1 MKKFVK
7 LLLFFV
13 LMFSQ
18 GLFCSQNVLS
28 KEIKYEMRGV
38 FLSLHDFDFNDKN
51 FDVVKFK
58 NYIKGS
64 YDTFK
69 ENGFNSVF
77 VDLSKFIDLHIT
89 EKFNERE
96 KDLLTFIVKE
106 GMKRCLDIHAS
117 FFDFSL
123 KNIDEENLEVYLT
136 NLSEKSFIKNNRDW
150 IVKFQDKY
158 YLDPG
163 VHEVRDYLINVIVNL
178 SSNFKFDGVYLNNM
192 IYPENINKY
201 VFNDSYSYSI
211 YNEDNLS
218 KDGFRRQN
226 VNDFVKILGEKFKS
240 YKNELKF
247 GIGANYIWR
256 TIEDDVNGINYDGY
270 SDYDKGAFDSLN
282 IGKNEYIN
290 YMVIKVD
297 DDITEKEDIKN
308 IISWWE
314 RKFRTHLID
323 VFLLG
328 NENIENIVKESREN
342 SFVNGFI
349 LKEFDNRGKIENL
362 LIKKALIPRFK
373 SFDSYY
379 TSIPIEVKSKIY
391 GENIEFNIFDEGFE
405 NTKGFVLYKFHYDD
419 LNLENGEYVED
430 IISSNGKITNFKVKK
445 QEGVYAITKINYN
458 SIESKILSAFIFS
471 EKFGLIEEKFLI
483 DKPKVVNDKIDFM
496 VNSYNKDNEFKFSL
510 QRDGEFILE
519 SDFGSETSY
528 SFTPDKEGIYRVNL
542 TICKGNNY
550 EEVLKS
556 YLNFEVKD
564 KYVVVLDAGHGGVEL
579 GAKGYDNILEKNINL
594 SICNHVTELLKDEEK
609 IEVKNTRI
617 NDIKIDLSDRV
628 KICSF
633 LNGDIF
639 LSVHQNAFDNSS
651 VNGIETYYYLKENFS
666 KELCESIQ
674 NNLVKETNAFDR
686 GIKNSNFVVLR
697 ENIIPSVLIECGF
710 ITNDSEFK
718 KLIDEDYQK
727 NISKGIVESINSFFN
742 IQST

>member
-13 LMFSQ
+13 LVFSQ

-28 KEIKYEMRGV
+28 KEIKYEMRGI

-77 VDLSKFIDLHIT
+77 VDLSKFIDLNIT

-123 KNIDEENLEVYLT
+123 KDVDEGNLEAYLT

-150 IVKFQDKY
+150 IVKFEDKY

-178 SSNFKFDGVYLNNM
+178 SSNFNFDGVYLNNM

-201 VFNDSYSYSI
+201 VFNDSYSYST

-256 TIEDDVNGINYDGY
+256 TIENDINGINYEGY

-297 DDITEKEDIKN
+297 NDITEKEDIKN
-308 IISWWE
+308 IVSWWE
-314 RKFRTHLID
+314 RKFRTHLVDI
-323 VFLLG
+323 FLLG
-328 NENIENIVKESREN
+328 DENIESIVKESREN

-349 LKEFDNRGKIENL
+349 LKEFDNREKIENL
-362 LIKKALIPRFK
+362 LTKKALIPRFK

-379 TSIPIEVKSKIY
+379 TSSPIEVKSKIY
-391 GENIEFNIFDEGFE
+391 GENLEFNVFDDGFE
-405 NTKGFVLYKFHYDD
+405 NTKGFVVYKFPYDD
-419 LNLENGEYVED
+419 LDFENGDYVENV
-430 IISSNGKITNFKVKK
+430 ISSNGKITNFNIKK
-445 QEGVYAITKINYN
+445 QDGVYAITKFNYN

-483 DKPKVVNDKIDFM
+483 DKPKVVKDKIDFM
-496 VNSYNKDNEFKFSL
+496 VNSYSKDNEFKFSL

-519 SDFGSETSY
+519 GDFGKETSY
-528 SFTPDKEGIYRVNL
+528 SFTPEKEGIYRVNL
-542 TICKGNNY
+542 IICKGNNH

-579 GAKGYDNILEKNINL
+579 GAKGVDDILEKNINL
-594 SICNHVTELLKDEEK
+594 SICNYVTEMLKDEEK

-639 LSVHQNAFDNSS
+639 LSVHQNAFDNNS

-666 KELCESIQ
+666 KELCENIQ

-710 ITNDSEFK
+710 ITNDNEFK

-727 NISKGIVESINSFFN
+727 NISKGIIESINSFFN